1 MYNILHMYLQFPRDI
16 DQQLPVQQIVTAR
29 CINAVRQLKIL
40 CRHINTAHLATTN
53 MYAMMTS

>member
-1 MYNILHMYLQFPRDI
+1 MYLQFPRDI

-29 CINAVRQLKIL
+29 CINAFRQLKIL
-40 CRHINTAHLATTN
+40 CRHINIAHLATTN